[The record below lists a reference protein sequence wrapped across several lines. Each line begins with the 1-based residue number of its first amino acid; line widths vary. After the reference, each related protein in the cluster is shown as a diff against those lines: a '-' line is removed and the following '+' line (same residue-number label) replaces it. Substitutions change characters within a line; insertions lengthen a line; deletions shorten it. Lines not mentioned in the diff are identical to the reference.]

1 MALSAFIFPGQGSQ
15 YVGMGKDL
23 YDNFQIVKDTF
34 EEASDSAG
42 INLKK
47 LCFEGPENE
56 LNLTEYTQPAVL
68 TVSVAALRA
77 LQEENERKPV
87 LLAGHSVG
95 EYTALIASEAISL
108 LEAVALVRKRGQF
121 TQEAVP
127 PGEGAMAA
135 IIGLTK
141 EEVKRICSRAE
152 EGEVVC
158 PANYNSQEQIVI
170 SGNSSAVKRA
180 LKLATEQGAKRTVML
195 PLSAPFH
202 CRLME
207 PAERKLAEV
216 LAGVEIAELKTP
228 IIANVD
234 AQINRE
240 RLKVKDLLIRQLSQP
255 VLWEDSMKLMIK
267 EGIEEVIE
275 VGPGKVLSGL
285 MKRVDQQIKINNV
298 EDTSSLKRIL

>member
-15 YVGMGKDL
+15 YVGMGRDL
-23 YDNFQIVKDTF
+23 YENFKVAEETF
-34 EEASDSAG
+34 EEASDGAG
-42 INLKK
+42 INIQK
-47 LCFEGPENE
+47 LCFKGPDSE

-77 LQEENERKPV
+77 LQGESERRPT

-95 EYTALIASEAISL
+95 EYTALIASESISL
-108 LEAVALVRKRGQF
+108 FSAAAIVRKRGQLM
-121 TQEAVP
+121 QEAIC

-141 EEVKRICSRAE
+141 EEVERICCQAE
-152 EGEVVC
+152 EEDVLS

-170 SGNSSAVKRA
+170 SGHSSAVSRA
-180 LKLATEQGAKRTVML
+180 LELAKEQGAKRTVML

-207 PAERKLAEV
+207 PAEKKLAEV
-216 LAGVEIAELKTP
+216 LEGVEIAELKTP
-228 IIANVD
+228 IITNVD
-234 AQINRE
+234 AQINQE
-240 RLKVKDLLIRQLSQP
+240 RLKVKDLLIKQLSQP

-267 EGIEEVIE
+267 EGVEEVIE
-275 VGPGKVLSGL
+275 FGPGKVLSGL
-285 MKRVDQQIKINNV
+285 MKRVDRQIKISNV
-298 EDTSSLKRIL
+298 ENISSLKRIA